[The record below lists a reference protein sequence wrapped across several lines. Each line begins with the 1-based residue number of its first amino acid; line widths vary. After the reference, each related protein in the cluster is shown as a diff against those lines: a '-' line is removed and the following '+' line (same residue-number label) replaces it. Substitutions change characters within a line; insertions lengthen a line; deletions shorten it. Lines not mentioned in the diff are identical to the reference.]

1 MLICIFFFPKAKLGK
16 LSLSTFFIFPT
27 VVAIIF
33 LCIPKLKPVE
43 ILSQFISSDGINPL
57 EILSLFFSLIFIST
71 ILDEVGFFKVLAIY
85 ALKKAKG
92 KQTTLFFILTLI
104 IAVLTVFTSNDII
117 IITFTPFIIF
127 FCKRANISPIPYL
140 ISEFVTANTWSMFL
154 LIGNPTNIYIS
165 ENFSIDF
172 LSYLECMALP
182 TVFVGI
188 AVTLMMYLLFRKK
201 LKDDIKVEVEEEKIK
216 DKVVYYTSLSALV
229 ITLVAMI
236 IANFLNNPMWIVS
249 LTSAILLLVI
259 ILFYSIRRK
268 DSLSYLSHSLK
279 RLPYNLIPFLL
290 SMFVIVL
297 ALKEVDITKE
307 ISSLLNNSQP
317 ILTYGISSFLTA
329 NLINNIPM
337 SILFTEIIK
346 SSEIVKLESIYATI
360 IGSNVCA
367 YFTEVGALAGIMWVT
382 LMKNNKIEFSFLSF
396 IKYGSILSLTALSFA
411 LIGLKISFLIM

>member
-16 LSLSTFFIFPT
+16 FSLSTFFIIPT
-27 VVAIIF
+27 IVAVIF
-33 LCIPKLKPVE
+33 LCIPKLKPAL

-172 LSYLECMALP
+172 LSYLEYMALP
-182 TVFVGI
+182 TIFAGI

-201 LKDDIKVEVEEEKIK
+201 LKDDIKVEVEEETIK

-236 IANFLNNPMWIVS
+236 IANFLNVPMWIVS

-259 ILFYSIRRK
+259 ILFYSIRRR

-307 ISSLLNNSQP
+307 MSSLLNNSQP